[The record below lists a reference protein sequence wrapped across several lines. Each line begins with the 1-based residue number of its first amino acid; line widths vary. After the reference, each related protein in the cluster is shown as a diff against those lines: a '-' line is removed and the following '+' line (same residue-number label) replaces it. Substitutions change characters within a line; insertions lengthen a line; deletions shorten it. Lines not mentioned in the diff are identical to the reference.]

1 MRKSRSVNKL
11 AWNSS
16 KKVGFGFQHPS
27 TTDISYQNQPPQEL
41 NYDRFNYQQRFHY
54 ESNGVGSV
62 GEKRVDLNS
71 HKPIVEKDLEKF
83 IPKYNF
89 YPDKSPAK
97 EF

>member
-1 MRKSRSVNKL
+1 
-11 AWNSS
+11 
-16 KKVGFGFQHPS
+16 
-27 TTDISYQNQPPQEL
+27 
-41 NYDRFNYQQRFHY
+41 
-54 ESNGVGSV
+54 VGSV